1 MGEQVY
7 FEVVSLC
14 AMCMSSCIVCKH
26 RASLP
31 SVWLYKTHC
40 VPWGSQA
47 ARRRGCTVCKKNA
60 TFHCVLDRPQSLFYF
75 VPQEISQL
83 SMIGYCVPPCVFS
96 VWKHGWLS
104 SRTGCSCRTSF
115 HNAES
120 CVFWDLLSSWRRD
133 HTEHMRK
140 VCLLL
145 VFQFP
150 WCCTWCKNGA
160 VPDAKLL
167 LHLVWCKIYALSGI
181 KMVLYLMQNCFDAW
195 CKIDAGPDAK

>member
-1 MGEQVY
+1 MYLVVNLEVISCCAGEVTLCVNERLLSWMGEQVY

-133 HTEHMRK
+133 HTEDMSK
-140 VCLLL
+140 VCLQF
-145 VFQFP
+145 VFQCP
-150 WCCTWCKNGA
+150 W
-160 VPDAKLL
+160 
-167 LHLVWCKIYALSGI
+167 LVLRSGVA
-181 KMVLYLMQNCFDAW
+181 MVLLNQS
-195 CKIDAGPDAK
+195 GS